1 MLILS
6 IKKMPIFYN
15 PQNIEIDCLIQ
26 FYLKKYKLG
35 KIKLIDTPIKDLLF
49 DKTKQNKHMEIVLFL
64 N

>member
-1 MLILS
+1 MH
-6 IKKMPIFYN
+6 IFYN